1 MSFRGKSSRGRGSFL
16 RRPGVSLCS
25 LAKEKCL
32 GLKWVAGA
40 KRFKKFGER
49 EDGEQG
55 PEQNNAE
62 EMDVEADGEDRGLQL

>member
-1 MSFRGKSSRGRGSFL
+1 M
-16 RRPGVSLCS
+16 
-25 LAKEKCL
+25 